1 MVAISLCP
9 LLMKNYSS
17 YDLIP
22 LIETWLE
29 NEGFNVSVLANRV
42 DGVKKTGIF
51 SSERIRLYFKDFPS
65 GCSVEIEG
73 STRVCQ
79 SARDYLLQLSPKPT
93 KPEKEVVIKEKEV
106 VKEVVMIPC
115 QYCGTLM
122 PQTASFCPNCR
133 ARRKA

>member
-1 MVAISLCP
+1 MCP
-9 LLMKNYSS
+9 LLVKNYSS

-22 LIETWLE
+22 LIETWLD

-51 SSERIRLYFKDFPS
+51 SSESIRLYFRDFPS

-73 STRVCQ
+73 SIGVCQ
-79 SARDYLLQLSPKPT
+79 SARDYLSQLSPKLI
-93 KPEKEVVIKEKEV
+93 KPEKGEKVVIKEKEV

-122 PQTASFCPNCR
+122 PQIASSCPNCG